1 MSFLSG
7 YLADFTS
14 GVMITLEL
22 TALGWGGALVMGTIL
37 TAMRV
42 SPIRTLNAAAATY
55 VTVFRNVPLPVQMI
69 LFVFGLP
76 LLGIQYPLFASA
88 AIVLVIYT
96 APFVSETLRSGLNT
110 VSTGELEALRALG
123 FGPRPAMQH
132 VILPQA
138 FGTVVQPLGNVLITM
153 IKNTSVAALVGV
165 ADLTFA
171 TNKAAVDEAQP
182 FLIFGGAA
190 IGYLL
195 IGLIVGRFVGS
206 IDRKVA
212 FSR

>member
-1 MSFLSG
+1 MSFFSG
-7 YLADFTS
+7 YIADFSS
-14 GVMITLEL
+14 GVLITLEL
-22 TALGWGGALVMGTIL
+22 TVLGWAGALLLGTVL

-42 SPIRTLNAAAATY
+42 SPIRTLNAAATAY
-55 VTVFRNVPLPVQMI
+55 VTVFRNIPLPVQMV

-132 VILPQA
+132 IILPQA
-138 FGTVVQPLGNVLITM
+138 FGTVIQPLGNVLITM

-165 ADLTFA
+165 ADLTFT
-171 TNKAAVDEAQP
+171 TNKAAVDQAQP
-182 FLIFGGAA
+182 FLIFSGAA
-190 IGYLL
+190 ISYLL
-195 IGLIVGRFVGS
+195 IGLIVGRLVG
-206 IDRKVA
+206 ILDRKAA

>member
-7 YLADFTS
+7 YAADFTS
-14 GVMITLEL
+14 GVLVTLGL
-22 TALGWGGALVMGTIL
+22 TVLGWTGALALGTML

-42 SPIRTLNAAAATY
+42 SPIRTLNVAAAAY
-55 VTVFRNVPLPVQMI
+55 VTVFRNVPLPVQMV

-76 LLGIQYPLFASA
+76 LLGIQYSLFASA
-88 AIVLVIYT
+88 AIVLILYT

-110 VSTGELEALRALG
+110 VAPGELEALRALG

-132 VILPQA
+132 LILPQA

-171 TNKAAVDEAQP
+171 TNKAAVDQAQP
-182 FLIFGGAA
+182 FLIFSGAA
-190 IGYLL
+190 VSYLL
-195 IGLIVGRFVGS
+195 IGLIVGRLVAI
-206 IDRKVA
+206 IDRKAA